1 MSADPNPSPEAHLND
16 TPAAEGPTAP
26 GDARVDRAALGL
38 AGAALLGW
46 ALFGLANVLGNALL
60 ARAPASPLA
69 AGTRALVGAY
79 DLGHALAAG
88 LCIALPLALWARF
101 VRGRTRLG
109 WVLLFVLAP
118 VAAYPLISEDV
129 IGPANR
135 FGKLAPAWLWMIAFV
150 TALTWGVLVGA
161 AVARRVARRFWR
173 VPVALGG
180 LAFAALN
187 HFVLPRDYPGA
198 HLLIMVAGATAAGMA
213 LVGLRL
219 PLGRRAGLAA
229 LVLAVAGAGASLA
242 VPPPNAVQA
251 RLLDIEAAA
260 LTAFVWRS
268 ADDADTSKAKIP
280 DTEWFKPRHQAKPVP
295 ASTPALVP
303 TDAVIIFYGVDS
315 LRQDALT
322 PAYRQYMPQIMKFR
336 DEAISFDTTRAPG
349 SQTIYTLTQIFT
361 GTYFSQQYWSSA
373 VTEGYTAL
381 WPHEEKATR
390 FTEVLAKA
398 GVPTV
403 HYGQAEW
410 FLNRYG
416 MTSGF
421 TEERWV
427 EPPAGKR
434 WSEMPAVTD
443 AMIARLRAH
452 QGGPLFMFVHNLDAH
467 APYERVPK
475 KGTARQQYQVALG
488 LVDEQFGR
496 LRQALVETG
505 LETRAVIILTADHG
519 EGFGEHGTSYHGQ
532 NLYDEQ
538 VRVPLMIR
546 LPDLAPRKITTPISL
561 MDIGPTL
568 LDLMGQETPAHMMGQ
583 SLVPFLRGEKPKLTR
598 PIIAEGRLK
607 QSMVTPDN
615 FKVLFD
621 QRSGTKEIYDLT
633 KDPKELKNLYDELGP
648 EGEARIATL
657 RAFFEVH
664 KIRRKGYKIPYRR

>member
-1 MSADPNPSPEAHLND
+1 MAADPTPSPEPHENA
-16 TPAAEGPTAP
+16 TPDAAKAVPTP
-26 GDARVDRAALGL
+26 GAAVSL

-46 ALFGLANVLGNALL
+46 VLFGLANIVGSALL
-60 ARAPASPLA
+60 ARPPASPLG
-69 AGTRALVGAY
+69 AGTQALVAAY

-88 LCIALPLALWARF
+88 LCIALPLALWGRF
-101 VRGRTRLG
+101 VTGRPSLG
-109 WVLLFVLAP
+109 WALLFALAP
-118 VAAYPLISEDV
+118 VAAYPLVFEDV

-135 FGKLAPAWLWMIAFV
+135 LGKYAPAQLWIIAFV
-150 TALTWGVLVGA
+150 TVLTWGVLVGA
-161 AVARRVARRFWR
+161 AVTRRLARRWFR
-173 VPVALGG
+173 VPLVLGG
-180 LAFAALN
+180 LACAAVN
-187 HFVLPRDYPGA
+187 HFILPRDYPGA
-198 HLLIMVAGATAAGMA
+198 HLLVMVGGATVAGMA
-213 LVGLRL
+213 LAGLRW
-219 PLGRRAGLAA
+219 PLGRRATRAAFGVAFAGGAAA
-229 LVLAVAGAGASLA
+229 LF

-260 LTAFVWRS
+260 VTAFVWRS
-268 ADDADTSKAKIP
+268 ADDADTSKATLP
-280 DTEWFKPRHQAKPVP
+280 ETEWFKPRSQAKPVP
-295 ASTPALVP
+295 PSTPALVP
-303 TDAVIIFYGVDS
+303 KDAVIIFYGVDS

-322 PAYRQYMPQIMKFR
+322 PAYRQYMPEIMKFR
-336 DEAISFDTTRAPG
+336 DEAVSFDTTRAPG

-390 FTEVLAKA
+390 FTEVLARA

-443 AMIARLRAH
+443 AMIERLRAH
-452 QGGPLFMFVHNLDAH
+452 GSGPLFMFVHNLDAH

-475 KGTARQQYQVALG
+475 KGSPRQQYQVALG
-488 LVDEQFGR
+488 LVDEQFAR
-496 LRQALVETG
+496 IRQTLVETG
-505 LETRAVIILTADHG
+505 LESRAIIVLTADHG

-546 LPDLAPRKITTPISL
+546 APGLKPRKITTPVSL

-583 SLVPFLRGEKPKLTR
+583 SLVPFLRGEKPVLTR

-633 KDPKELKNLYDELGP
+633 KDPQELKNLYDELGP